1 MAAVLSGFT
10 IIWIVIAVGFLLARF
25 RLVPADAQR
34 VMGLLVY
41 YVGLPSM
48 LFVTVSAADLGDVL
62 GVQFVIAALS
72 AFATLAIFLIV
83 ARFLLRGR
91 SAAELF
97 VGGVSSSLVNSAN
110 LGFPIAAYVI
120 GDLTFAAPV
129 LMFQLLL
136 YMPVQAFVLDQL
148 GRQDAGPRGRSLL
161 RGLRQSAVNPMILGS
176 LAGLAFAWQ
185 GWSLPEPVQESLALM
200 GGIAIPLA
208 LLAFGITLVSSSPLS
223 RSGGR
228 RRDVLLASVLKL
240 GVHPALAYVLAAFG
254 FGLDGVGLLAAVVM
268 ASLPAA
274 QNALVLALRYD
285 RGVVVAR
292 DTVLVS
298 TLIGV
303 PAMAL
308 VAVLLA

>member
-25 RLVPADAQR
+25 RLVPPDAQR
-34 VMGLLVY
+34 AMGRLVY
-41 YVGLPSM
+41 YVGLPCM

-72 AFATLAIFLIV
+72 AFATLAIFLIL

-110 LGFPIAAYVI
+110 LGFPIAAYVL

-129 LMFQLLL
+129 LMFQLLV

-148 GRQDAGPRGRSLL
+148 GRQDAGPRGRALL
-161 RGLRQSAVNPMILGS
+161 RGLQQSAVNPMILAS
-176 LAGLAFAWQ
+176 MAGLAFAWQ
-185 GWSLPEPVQESLALM
+185 GWTLPAPVQESIELM

-228 RRDVLLASVLKL
+228 RRDVLIASVLKL
-240 GVHPALAYVLAAFG
+240 GVHPALAYLLAAYG
-254 FGLDGVGLLAAVVM
+254 FGLDGRSLLAAVVL

-274 QNALVLALRYD
+274 QNALVLALRYEH
-285 RGVVVAR
+285 GVIVAR

-303 PAMAL
+303 PAMTLFAVAL
-308 VAVLLA
+308 A